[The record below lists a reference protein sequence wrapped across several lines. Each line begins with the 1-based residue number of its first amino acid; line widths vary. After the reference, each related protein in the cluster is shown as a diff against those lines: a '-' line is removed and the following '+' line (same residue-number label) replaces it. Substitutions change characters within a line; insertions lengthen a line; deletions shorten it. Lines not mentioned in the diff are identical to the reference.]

1 MKIGMIE
8 DALELIMR
16 ICFILSE
23 WQPTY
28 YIVFGLFVVLLMVIS
43 YREIKSR
50 KNCWLSSRIEKAK
63 IELKGIRT
71 LLPWHKKLLQR
82 ISQWYYPT
90 AGNFAAM
97 TILLALSFSFLNK
110 HFYISYENAEFYRTL
125 VPVQIGIVALIFP
138 IMIFIIGFSGNKMAS
153 GVNLSEVLL
162 KESFLFPVGLVGL
175 FFLVN
180 LIWARSSCV
189 IVIQI
194 FVSAIMYAAVLFQ
207 IIRVLLSDKR
217 LLDKSKALLKDK
229 LRRSIENTIEERL
242 GNNILMKELG
252 ENKIELE
259 YTLFDPEREKE
270 ECVNCEIN
278 QRGVVCDI
286 NLDNLKKIAQIIETA
301 SKKNGLS
308 FYANILD
315 LPRDNNVD
323 LSSIEGSTGRAKTL
337 KQEKGR
343 YLRKRFFDEI
353 TDDRPSV
360 FSFKK
365 ILIQGQCDIQE
376 IQLIANTTFRVRRNN
391 DEDNQLRTELR
402 NLKDQLI
409 DDIKAKHLGRI
420 SSLREVYISLSELFL
435 DIMKSYSSNYSMEMA
450 KKERSNIVGEWA
462 EVQWITD
469 DLRDIYSI
477 AMQSQ
482 DKNVIREI
490 AYLPIAISHRAIRQ
504 LDHYIFEKTFG
515 FIYLLYMHAC
525 KEKDKD
531 LQEFMK
537 DRCGTYIRE
546 TADYAIQY
554 ELGKIGLGKDRVSHY
569 RDFCIE
575 IFMQLQHLLK
585 QAYDAKDLQTFSNAV
600 SIGKKLFSHFKPS
613 ERHSN
618 AESLEW
624 RLKSLDLTDKDKQ
637 KLQKE
642 LDEKQF
648 LEKIEKDINQKK
660 NEMFFGLVSFILD
673 EYRSQMND
681 DVLKFYQI
689 IQTAI
694 PDDIKHLTDIYIKCH
709 SFDAEHFWG
718 WHWWILPLDG
728 EAHFIDFKGK
738 LDFLYAVKLLNSI
751 EKKSEQVIT
760 GENLPYTRDYIYLV
774 EKEDSPIRKNINDL
788 TENHEKW
795 KGIVSQQLDSAKKKA
810 LFDLFDKAKANQKK
824 EEEDSLIEAKLSQ
837 AKTQEFIGEFKSGYN
852 SNAGMNMLFR
862 NYGVFKDDT
871 MNSYAGDILSKGY
884 NRLDEKGAFLDEW
897 HVHYSRWG
905 EQYGSGIANSEN
917 SDLFEKI
924 CESLNPIEREK
935 INLFDCLEKEIDNLD
950 EKKYTANVI
959 ISSLDFSDH
968 RLLSGDKRFVPHWNK
983 DCPANAIPY
992 FHGVFKYKNRPIP
1005 VIRLYRQKKKG
1016 FIGVFDLKKF
1026 AVLTQL
1032 NPLSNN
1038 EDKKYRVD
1046 QFYINI
1052 IDLSEDDNAR
1062 NDIIQKN
1069 PDWLK
1074 KYEDKERFLK
1084 TKVIIKTF
1092 MRQDMQI
1099 VDKKAAVLIN
1109 IGSDKKNNKCQ

>member
-1 MKIGMIE
+1 MRIGMVKDI
-8 DALELIMR
+8 LELVNR

-23 WQPTY
+23 WYPTY
-28 YIVFGLFVVLLMVIS
+28 YIVFGLFVILLMLIIR
-43 YREIKSR
+43 REMKSR
-50 KNCWLSSRIEKAK
+50 KNCWLSARIEKAK
-63 IELKGIRT
+63 IELKGEIT
-71 LLPWHKKLLQR
+71 LLPWHKRLLQR
-82 ISQWYYPT
+82 IFQWYYPT

-97 TILLALSFSFLNK
+97 TILLTLSFSFLNR

-138 IMIFIIGFSGNKMAS
+138 IMIFIIGFSGSKMAS

-194 FVSAIMYAAVLFQ
+194 FVSAIMYAGVLFQ

-259 YTLFDPEREKE
+259 YTDPEREKE
-270 ECVNCEIN
+270 EYVNCEIN
-278 QRGVVCDI
+278 QRGIVCDI
-286 NLDNLKKIAQIIETA
+286 NIDNLKKIAQIIETA

-323 LSSIEGSTGRAKTL
+323 LSSIEGSTGKANTL

-353 TDDRPSV
+353 TDDRSCV

-365 ILIQGQCDIQE
+365 ILIDGQCDSQE
-376 IQLIANTTFRVRRNN
+376 IQLIANKIFRVRRNN

-450 KKERSNIVGEWA
+450 RKERSNIVGEWV

-504 LDHYIFEKTFG
+504 LDHYIFEKTFR

-531 LQEFMK
+531 LREFMK

-546 TADYAIQY
+546 TADHAIQY
-554 ELGKIGLGKDRVSHY
+554 ELDKIDLGKDRVSHY
-569 RDFCIE
+569 RDFSIE

-585 QAYDAKDLQTFSNAV
+585 QAYDAKDLQTFSNVV

-613 ERHSN
+613 ESHPN

-624 RLKSLDLTDKDKQ
+624 RLKSLDLTAEDKQ
-637 KLQKE
+637 ELQKE
-642 LDEKQF
+642 LDKKQF
-648 LEKIEKDINQKK
+648 LEKIEEDIKQKK
-660 NEMFFGLVSFILD
+660 NEMFFGLTSFILD

-689 IQTAI
+689 IQAVI
-694 PDDIKHLTDIYIKCH
+694 PDDIKPLTDIYIKCH
-709 SFDAEHFWG
+709 SFDTEHFWG
-718 WHWWILPLDG
+718 WDWWILPLDG

-751 EKKSEQVIT
+751 EKKSEQIIE

-774 EKEDSPIRKNINDL
+774 DKEDSPMRKNLNDL
-788 TENHEKW
+788 IENHEGW
-795 KGIVSQQLDSAKKKA
+795 KTIVPQGLDEKKKDA
-810 LFDLFDKAKANQKK
+810 LFNLFNKAKADQEK
-824 EEEDSLIEAKLSQ
+824 EEEDTLIAAKISQ
-837 AKTQEFIGEFKSGYN
+837 KKIQEFIDGFKGGYN

-862 NYGVFKDDT
+862 NHGIFKDDT
-871 MNSYAGDILSKGY
+871 MNSYTGDILSKGY

-897 HVHYSRWG
+897 YVHYSRWG

-924 CESLNPIEREK
+924 CESLSPIEMTK
-935 INLFDCLEKEIDNLD
+935 DNLFDCLEKEIDTLG

-959 ISSLDFSDH
+959 ISSLDFNDH
-968 RLLSGDKRFVPHWNK
+968 RLFSGDKRFSPHWHK
-983 DCPANAIPY
+983 DCPPNDIPH
-992 FHGVFKYKNRPIP
+992 FHGVFKYKNSAIP
-1005 VIRLYRQKKKG
+1005 VIRFYRQKKKG
-1016 FIGVFDLKKF
+1016 FIGIFDLKKF
-1026 AVLTQL
+1026 GVLAQL

-1038 EDKKYRVD
+1038 EDEKYRID
-1046 QFYINI
+1046 QFYISI
-1052 IDLSEDDNAR
+1052 IDLSEDEASR
-1062 NDIIQKN
+1062 NDIIQKD

-1074 KYEDKERFLK
+1074 KYADKERFLK
-1084 TKVIIKTF
+1084 TKVIVKTF
-1092 MRQDMQI
+1092 MRQDLQI
-1099 VDKKAAVLIN
+1099 SDKEAGVLIN
-1109 IGSDKKNNKCQ
+1109 VGSNKKNDGEK

>member
-1 MKIGMIE
+1 MGMFKNMW
-8 DALELIMR
+8 ELIAR
-16 ICFILSE
+16 IGSFLNE
-23 WQPTY
+23 WTPTY
-28 YIVFGLFVVLLMVIS
+28 YIIFGLFIVLIALIIR
-43 YREIKSR
+43 REIKAR
-50 KNCWLSSRIEKAK
+50 KDCWLSSRIEKAK
-63 IELKGIRT
+63 NELRGSNKF
-71 LLPWHKKLLQR
+71 LPWYKKILQR
-82 ISQWYYPT
+82 MSQWYYPT
-90 AGNFAAM
+90 IGNFAVM
-97 TILLALSFSFLNK
+97 TILLTLSFSFLNRY
-110 HFYISYENAEFYRTL
+110 FYISYENAEFYRTL
-125 VPVQIGIVALIFP
+125 VPIQIGIVALIFP

-162 KESFLFPVGLVGL
+162 KESFLFPVGLAGL

-194 FVSAIMYAAVLFQ
+194 FVSAIMYSGVLFQ

-242 GNNILMKELG
+242 GNNILMKELE

-259 YTLFDPEREKE
+259 YTLFDPEREKDE
-270 ECVNCEIN
+270 YVNWEIN
-278 QRGVVCDI
+278 QRGIVCDI
-286 NLDNLKKIAQIIETA
+286 NFDSLKKIAQIVETA
-301 SKKNGLS
+301 SRKNGLS

-323 LSSIEGSTGRAKTL
+323 VSSTEGSTGKANTL

-353 TDDRPSV
+353 TDDRSCV

-365 ILIQGQCDIQE
+365 ILIDGQCDSQE
-376 IQLIANTTFRVRRNN
+376 IQLIANKTFRVKRNS

-450 KKERSNIVGEWA
+450 RKERSNIVGEWV

-477 AMQSQ
+477 AMQSE
-482 DKNVIREI
+482 DKNIIREI

-525 KEKDKD
+525 KEKDED

-546 TADYAIQY
+546 TADHAIQF
-554 ELGKIGLGKDRVSHY
+554 ELDKIDLGKDRVSHY
-569 RDFCIE
+569 RDFSIE

-585 QAYDAKDLQTFSNAV
+585 QAYDAKDLQTFDNVV

-613 ERHSN
+613 ENHPN

-624 RLKSLDLTDKDKQ
+624 RLKSLDLTDEDKQ
-637 KLQKE
+637 KLETE
-642 LDEKQF
+642 LDRKQF

-660 NEMFFGLVSFILD
+660 NEMFFGLTSFILD
-673 EYRSQMND
+673 EYRNQMND

-689 IQTAI
+689 IRTVI
-694 PDDIKHLTDIYIKCH
+694 PDNIKYLTDIYIRSH
-709 SFDAEHFWG
+709 GFDTEHFWG
-718 WHWWILPLDG
+718 WDWWILPTDG
-728 EAHFIDFKGK
+728 EVHCIDFKGK
-738 LDFLYAVKLLNSI
+738 LDFLYAVQLLNSI
-751 EKKSEQVIT
+751 DKMNKQAIE
-760 GENLPYTRDYIYLV
+760 GEVLPHTRDFIYLV
-774 EKEDSPIRKNINDL
+774 NNEDSATRKAINL
-788 TENHEKW
+788 LIGNHEKW
-795 KGIVSQQLDSAKKKA
+795 KSIVPQELDNEKKEA
-810 LFDLFDKAKANQKK
+810 LFSLFDNAKANQEK
-824 EEEDSLIEAKLSQ
+824 EEEDSLIAAKISQ
-837 AKTQEFIGEFKSGYN
+837 SKMQEFIDGFKNGYK

-862 NYGVFKDDT
+862 SFDIFKDDT
-871 MNSYAGDILSKGY
+871 MKPYTGEILSKGY

-897 HVHYSRWG
+897 YVHYSRWG
-905 EQYGSGIANSEN
+905 EQYGSGIGNSEN

-924 CESLNPIEREK
+924 CDSLNPVEMDRE
-935 INLFDCLEKEIDNLD
+935 NLFDCLEKEIDNLG

-959 ISSLDFSDH
+959 ISSLDFNDH
-968 RLLSGDKRFVPHWNK
+968 RLFSGDKRFAPHWHK
-983 DCPANAIPY
+983 DCPANDIPH
-992 FHGVFKYKNRPIP
+992 FHGVFKYKNTAIP

-1016 FIGVFDLKKF
+1016 FIGIFDLKKF

-1038 EDKKYRVD
+1038 EDKKYRID
-1046 QFYINI
+1046 QFYINVM
-1052 IDLSEDDNAR
+1052 DLSEDDTSR
-1062 NDIIQKN
+1062 NDIIQKD

-1074 KYEDKERFLK
+1074 KYDNKERFLK
-1084 TKVIIKTF
+1084 TKVIVKTF
-1092 MRQDMQI
+1092 MRQDLQI
-1099 VDKKAAVLIN
+1099 SDKEAGVLIN
-1109 IGSDKKNNKCQ
+1109 VGSDKKNNSGE